1 MKRNWVTKV
10 AYYTGEVA
18 ALTYRVARLTAE
30 EAFYADMKSMGTAAR
45 EEAENQAVGTDA
57 NEDGNRKEDKDAYVV
72 PADSKLGLTAG
83 AAGAWNA
90 LVTADYTRAG
100 FKNAE
105 GATNKDCRLYD
116 HNSGGGNAG
125 QWVDSN
131 GGFADCCYVTNDTN
145 KGYCALLPNKYTF
158 PHNKRDVND
167 GAITNTATSRD
178 LSDVAGW
185 RMDLTAPDG
194 TSINAWKALTSYT
207 NDESALKKW
216 W

>member
-1 MKRNWVTKV
+1 MKRNWETKV

-30 EAFYADMKSMGTAAR
+30 EAFYTDMKSMGTAAR
-45 EEAENQAVGTDA
+45 EEAENQAVGLD
-57 NEDGNRKEDKDAYVV
+57 NDSDNNRKEDKDVYVV
-72 PADSKLGLTAG
+72 PADSKLGLNQG
-83 AAGAWNA
+83 DAGAWNA

-100 FKNAE
+100 FKNTQ
-105 GATNKDCRLYD
+105 GATNSKDCRLYD
-116 HNSGGGNAG
+116 QNSGGAAG

-145 KGYCALLPNKYTF
+145 KGYCALLPNKYKF
-158 PHNKRDVND
+158 PHDNRVV
-167 GAITNTATSRD
+167 GSATSSATSRD

-185 RMDLTAPDG
+185 RMDLDTPDAA
-194 TSINAWKALTSYT
+194 SITAWKGLTSYA
-207 NDESALKKW
+207 DSALKKW